1 MMRLFIV
8 DDSDILRS
16 RIIESLSDIKGVS
29 IVGEARNAREAIEA
43 AEQLDPDAV
52 ILDIR
57 LPGGNGISIID
68 AIRKLRKKQ
77 PKIIVFTNYPY
88 LQYRKKCIDAGADY
102 FFFKALEFERLID
115 LVRRLAKKYLS
126 N

>member
-1 MMRLFIV
+1 MRLFIV